1 MKLFFSPSLNVGANG
16 VRYGIS
22 NDSILDNFK
31 IKQIN
36 IKFTPTNP
44 NMVAANMNANLHHLN
59 PFINS
64 GSENGRAD
72 IAVIDTTIII
82 IGETIPAFTAASPNI
97 KAPTIDRALLLNDG
111 ILRSLS
117 LNISKDNII
126 IRASK
131 NAGNGTF
138 SLWEAKLINKSVGN
152 SSWLNVVI
160 AIYKAGVNTDIKNAI
175 YLIIL
180 VNDIFMLFIYI
191 SSLFKKKSFNTAG
204 IINT

>member
-1 MKLFFSPSLNVGANG
+1 MK
-16 VRYGIS
+16 
-22 NDSILDNFK
+22 DSILDSFK

-44 NMVAANMNANLHHLN
+44 NMAAANMNANLHHLN

-64 GSENGRAD
+64 GSVNGRAD

-111 ILRSLS
+111 ILRLLS

-126 IRASK
+126 IKASK
-131 NAGNGTF
+131 KAGKGTF

-152 SSWLNVVI
+152 NSWLNVVI
-160 AIYKAGVNTDIKNAI
+160 AIYKAGVNIDIKNAI

-180 VNDIFMLFIYI
+180 VYDMFILFIDI